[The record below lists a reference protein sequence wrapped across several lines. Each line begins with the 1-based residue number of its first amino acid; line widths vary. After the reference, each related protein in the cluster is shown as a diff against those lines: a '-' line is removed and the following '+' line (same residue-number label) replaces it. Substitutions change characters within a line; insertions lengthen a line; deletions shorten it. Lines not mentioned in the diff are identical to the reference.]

1 MSFIDFARATKKKK
15 AGRCPRAEMT
25 SRRSRGYAS
34 PGLEPTGQS
43 QLERDVNVNINDRH
57 VIRHKHDTLYTLQ
70 LREQT
75 KCHTK
80 HR

>member
-34 PGLEPTGQS
+34 PRLE
-43 QLERDVNVNINDRH
+43 LERDVNVNINDRH